1 MMLYILIAITFSL
14 DMITMSKS
22 KNTKDKVP
30 YIIAMAFVS
39 VLGVVYL
46 KYGDDIRIIDR
57 IFSVLKV
64 QGGV

>member
-1 MMLYILIAITFSL
+1 MMLYILIAISFSL

-22 KNTKDKVP
+22 KNTKDKIP
-30 YIIAMAFVS
+30 YIIAMAFVC

-57 IFSVLKV
+57 IFSILKV